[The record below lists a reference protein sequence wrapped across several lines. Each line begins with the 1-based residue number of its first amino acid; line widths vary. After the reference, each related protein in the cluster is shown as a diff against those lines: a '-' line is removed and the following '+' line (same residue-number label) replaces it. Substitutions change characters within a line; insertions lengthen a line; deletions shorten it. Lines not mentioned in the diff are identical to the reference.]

1 MKKLL
6 ISTSQRYCYLCSLGG
21 LFMMMSSVVEANW
34 IFDGTLVLP
43 PACELGQTNP
53 IRVSF
58 GKVGVRKVDGNLFK
72 QDIPYQLNCQG
83 DLNQPWNVTLT
94 FSGTVADTGF
104 DNATLRTSSPMNNGK
119 LGIQIQK
126 DGIPLELNKAFA
138 IDSSNPPRLS
148 AVPVKRAGTELVG
161 DNFSA
166 TGTLTIDF
174 Q

>member
-1 MKKLL
+1 MKGLQ
-6 ISTSQRYCYLCSLGG
+6 ISISQRYGYLCSIGG
-21 LFMMMSSVVEANW
+21 LIMMMSSVVEANW
-34 IFDGTLVLP
+34 TFDGTLILP
-43 PACELGQTNP
+43 PVCALGQTNP

-72 QDIPYQLNCQG
+72 QDIPYQLNCLG
-83 DLNQPWNVTLT
+83 DLSQPWNVTLT
-94 FSGTVADTGF
+94 FNGTLAGAGF
-104 DNATLRTSSPMNNGK
+104 DNATLRTTSPMNNGK

-148 AVPVKRAGTELVG
+148 AVPIKRAGTELVG
-161 DNFSA
+161 DDFTA
-166 TGTLTIDF
+166 TATLTIDF